1 MLRLV
6 RAFFAPSTKPDLNDG
21 DYSAF
26 AFANKIIELQ
36 KQIEELKQENVKLT
50 DSIYECEG
58 RLMEKID
65 RIQPVIYNIAS
76 KENHQ

>member
-1 MLRLV
+1 MLRLI
-6 RAFFAPSTKPDLNDG
+6 RAFFAPSTKPDLDEK

-26 AFANKIIELQ
+26 AFANKILELQ
-36 KQIEELKQENVKLT
+36 ERIEALEKSLS
-50 DSIYECEG
+50 DCEC
-58 RLMEKID
+58 RLDEKID

>member
-6 RAFFAPSTKPDLNDG
+6 RAFFAPSTKPDLDEGNH
-21 DYSAF
+21 SAF
-26 AFANKIIELQ
+26 AFANKILELQ
-36 KQIEELKQENVKLT
+36 KEIEELKKENVKLT

-65 RIQPVIYNIAS
+65 RIQPVIYNIS
-76 KENHQ
+76 TKQN

>member
-6 RAFFAPSTKPDLNDG
+6 RAFFAPSTKPDLEEG

-26 AFANKIIELQ
+26 AFANKILELQ

-50 DSIYECEG
+50 DAIYECEG
-58 RLMEKID
+58 RMMEKID